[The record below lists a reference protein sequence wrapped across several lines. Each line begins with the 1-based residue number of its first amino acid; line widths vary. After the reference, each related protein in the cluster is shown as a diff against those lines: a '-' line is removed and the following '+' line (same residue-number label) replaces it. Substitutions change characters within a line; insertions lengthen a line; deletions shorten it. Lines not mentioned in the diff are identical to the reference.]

1 MKFIY
6 KIIYVSLI
14 CTYYEINCEQNSK
27 NGLHY
32 YFNYYINTSNEYD
45 YNLKYDN
52 VNKIIY

>member
-14 CTYYEINCEQNSK
+14 RTYYEINCEQNSK

-32 YFNYYINTSNEYD
+32 YFNIYILIHQMNM
-45 YNLKYDN
+45 
-52 VNKIIY
+52 III